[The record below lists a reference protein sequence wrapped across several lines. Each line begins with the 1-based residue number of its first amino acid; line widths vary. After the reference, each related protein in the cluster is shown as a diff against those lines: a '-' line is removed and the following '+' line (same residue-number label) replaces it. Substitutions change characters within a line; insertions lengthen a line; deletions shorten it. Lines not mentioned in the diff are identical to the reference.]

1 MVRAFFSSFI
11 FFLKKKIVTILLH
24 FYQDLYEESVIVF
37 KSCLGSFLNIRKA
50 YFKVK

>member
-1 MVRAFFSSFI
+1 MVRAFFHLSI
-11 FFLKKKIVTILLH
+11 FFLKKIVTIFLH